1 MLMHEIKSLGIL
13 GGTFDPIHYGHIVAA
28 ECARDA
34 FHLDR
39 VIFVPAARPPHKDLV
54 EVLDSRRRYEMVEIA
69 ARDNPNFEV
78 SALELERKGL
88 SYTVETMAIYLQ
100 KYPGAKIFFIMG
112 VDALMLINT
121 WKDIDRLVQL
131 CNFIVVTRPG
141 YQLNREEER
150 FQGLPELLWQKV
162 SILPIPGLFISSSDI
177 RKRVSQGSTIKYLLP
192 LAVEKYILENRIYKD
207 EEGCHD

>member
-1 MLMHEIKSLGIL
+1 MLMREIKLLGIL

-39 VIFVPAARPPHKDLV
+39 VIFIPSARPPHKDPD
-54 EVLDSRRRYEMVEIA
+54 EVLDSQRRYEMVQIA

-88 SYTVETMAIYLQ
+88 SYTVETMDAYLQ
-100 KYPGAKIFFIMG
+100 KYPGVEIFFILG
-112 VDALMLINT
+112 VDALLLINT
-121 WKDIDRLVQL
+121 WKEVERLVKL

-141 YQLNREEER
+141 YQLNQEEEAY
-150 FQGLPELLWQKV
+150 QSIPASLWEKI
-162 SILPIPGLFISSSDI
+162 SILPIPGLFISSSEI
-177 RKRVSQGSTIKYLLP
+177 RRRVAQGKTIKYLLP
-192 LAVEKYILENRIYKD
+192 TAVEKYVLENNLYRD
-207 EEGCHD
+207 EEGFHD